1 MPKPKYETPHFAL
14 NELRNQMIDRAGFP
28 LRTKLDAGYLSF
40 IMKNAG
46 IENVSDSTLYRF
58 FTANLNEHKFY
69 LNTLDKLAQ
78 FCGRKNFDDFEK
90 WAANKMDFGFTY
102 GQLII
107 NQKPVKSL
115 IKICIHQN
123 QFNPI
128 REYLEQLNELNNY
141 MQLQIGFEF
150 YQTLL
155 SNPNSNVQFYK
166 EFSQLPVIRESFFE
180 KCIDP
185 EFKIPGYEKGL
196 EFYLK
201 NIDKKNDI
209 NYFQDF
215 IFGNCMLFRFHYINN
230 NQLDA
235 IKFSKSIFENETYT
249 DAELNMLFIYPRMRY
264 LSYKIWYLMLSKSK
278 NEVEEYTNW
287 LLHYCEKNI
296 KNWDNTEQRIAFSCV
311 AETFVYGN
319 INLKYHQLLKNI
331 FCKLIASYSPDFSK
345 HSLKYMIPYTDM
357 NGIYNSKRIAKIS
370 LFNY

>member
-14 NELRNQMIDRAGFP
+14 NELRNQMIDKAGFP
-28 LRTKLDAGYLSF
+28 LRTKLDAGYLSL